1 MSEQINFEDAIQELE
16 DITSKLSEG
25 SLELDKSI
33 ELFERGMELKKIC
46 SKYLGKAEAKIKK
59 LVEKDGK
66 YEEANM
72 EDISDE

>member
-1 MSEQINFEDAIQELE
+1 MSEQINFEDAIGELE

-46 SKYLGKAEAKIKK
+46 SKHLGKAEAKIKK

-66 YEEANM
+66 YEEMDM
-72 EDISDE
+72 EEVSDE